1 MKNFLNKEDL
11 KKLEKQWHLSFF
23 FLIIKWKYNSKKNT
37 LIIKLVINKGNV
49 NNVKL
54 YNFNVVTVA
63 QIKLT
68 NKNYNVCNVEKY

>member
-1 MKNFLNKEDL
+1 MTLI
-11 KKLEKQWHLSFF
+11 FF

-63 QIKLT
+63 RIKLT
-68 NKNYNVCNVEKY
+68 NKNYNVCNAEKYQNINNLINL